1 MPPSCVNTGNENV
14 TNGEPKG
21 GVREAVADPFP
32 PDSRYGLGK
41 RLRLGQLHSPGIEP
55 LGR

>member
-21 GVREAVADPFP
+21 GVREAVAGPLP
-32 PDSRYGLGK
+32 PPQTHGTGLVNAFA
-41 RLRLGQLHSPGIEP
+41 
-55 LGR
+55 

>member
-21 GVREAVADPFP
+21 GVREAVAGPLP
-32 PDSRYGLGK
+32 PQTHGTGLVNAFA
-41 RLRLGQLHSPGIEP
+41 
-55 LGR
+55 